1 MEDFTV
7 DGITLDLE
15 NKEFK
20 YALECVQ
27 YTSQFIYLTGKAGT
41 GKTLPR

>member
-1 MEDFTV
+1 MDDFVV
-7 DGITLDLE
+7 DSIMFDSD

-27 YTSQFIYLTGKAGT
+27 YTNQFIYLTGKAGT
-41 GKTLPR
+41 GRQLS